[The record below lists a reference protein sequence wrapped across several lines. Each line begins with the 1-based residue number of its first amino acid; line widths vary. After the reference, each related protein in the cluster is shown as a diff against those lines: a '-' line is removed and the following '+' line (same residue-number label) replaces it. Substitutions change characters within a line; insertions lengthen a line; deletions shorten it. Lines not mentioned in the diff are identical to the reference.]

1 MKTCASPVY
10 LPAGAV
16 WYRDLIVS
24 WAMHDN
30 QFIIPAVPPAS
41 NTYPGPTVSRL
52 QREGRREGEIEE
64 EGGIEGEIEGG
75 GRDQGRDRRG
85 GRDRG

>member
-1 MKTCASPVY
+1 MIELTISMKTCASPVY

-52 QREGRREGEIEE
+52 QREGGGREGERNRE
-64 EGGIEGEIEGG
+64 
-75 GRDQGRDRRG
+75 RS
-85 GRDRG
+85 